1 MMTPHSTDLA
11 CVTAPG
17 MATTLSPPERRS
29 DPGAV
34 GALARRRQHELLP
47 RTAPAAADDAAP
59 HRDRCQHWI
68 ESARCSGDVE
78 ALVSAVCAAADDSL
92 LLDDLQ
98 EASWYVERG
107 LAALGCLPMGSGDQP
122 ARWALAELALAVAQC
137 WRAQGDAARG
147 RRLQDLLR
155 DACFDTVRHA
165 EALRDVAA
173 RRMLYTR
180 VAALLDHLGDATD
193 ADLLRRRA
201 GG

>member
-1 MMTPHSTDLA
+1 MMMMTNHHAGSVPVSA
-11 CVTAPG
+11 AGAARVTTPIA
-17 MATTLSPPERRS
+17 AT
-29 DPGAV
+29 
-34 GALARRRQHELLP
+34 ARMSEPLE
-47 RTAPAAADDAAP
+47 APAQRVGDAAP

-68 ESARCSGDVE
+68 EAARRSGDVE

-107 LAALGCLPMGSGDQP
+107 LAALGCLPMGTADQP
-122 ARWALAELALAVAQC
+122 ARWALAELALSVAQC

-165 EALRDVAA
+165 EALRDVGL
-173 RRMLYTR
+173 RRALYTR
-180 VAALLDHLGDATD
+180 VAALLDHLGDETD
-193 ADLLRRRA
+193 AELLRRRA
-201 GG
+201 GV